1 MPHLAAG
8 WRRSRGV
15 GIGILSQGLQ
25 REANCWSGHSL
36 GHKNSDSRTKSP
48 FEQAVNFFAFD
59 REVDRAKCQAGH
71 ELGLKDR
78 AKRSKPILS
87 LGGLAPSSRDPGHLR
102 GKTNL
107 YARAYV

>member
-71 ELGLKDR
+71 ELGQKNR
-78 AKRSKPILS
+78 ATLPNPKLA
-87 LGGLAPSSRDPGHLR
+87 LGGLIPAS
-102 GKTNL
+102 
-107 YARAYV
+107 